1 MDITP
6 SHVIIAVLLFGFIS
20 LVINVLIF
28 RKSSSLEVQ
37 LSSQAA
43 RIRDFEESLERFEEN
58 ITKKVIELD
67 VTLKNQLN
75 EFDKSLKSTATQL
88 QTTTEQYSQTAIDA
102 INESFASLNKRQAA
116 YLFKN
121 KQENLANLE
130 QLTSLIQT
138 LRVSNLVELSNEL
151 ARHQDLTIENEE
163 FVKCLGDCKVTRV
176 EDKYSGQITQI
187 YYENNIKRSSDTYAG
202 DLLKYQMFYSASG
215 KPQRGLELNSA
226 GQPIFEYLYD
236 ETGEVESQTEF
247 EYDDAGKQVSKHHTS
262 Y

>member
-75 EFDKSLKSTATQL
+75 
-88 QTTTEQYSQTAIDA
+88 
-102 INESFASLNKRQAA
+102 
-116 YLFKN
+116 
-121 KQENLANLE
+121 
-130 QLTSLIQT
+130 
-138 LRVSNLVELSNEL
+138 
-151 ARHQDLTIENEE
+151 
-163 FVKCLGDCKVTRV
+163 
-176 EDKYSGQITQI
+176 
-187 YYENNIKRSSDTYAG
+187 
-202 DLLKYQMFYSASG
+202 
-215 KPQRGLELNSA
+215 
-226 GQPIFEYLYD
+226 
-236 ETGEVESQTEF
+236 
-247 EYDDAGKQVSKHHTS
+247 
-262 Y
+262 